1 MRTVVRLAAS
11 AAAILLTLAVA
22 APVLAKEGI
31 EARLDQPIP
40 LNGDP
45 GTTVKVGFAVAAI
58 GQDPDS
64 WAGQPVI
71 LKVHPV
77 GGDPVETVATDDGKG
92 HFTATFTMPEHG
104 VAAVEIGL
112 RGESCENG
120 TCTRSDLLFQVA
132 GPDHG
137 AIYVPVN
144 VPPPANP
151 GKVVPTQAPAAVPAG
166 AASTSATTT
175 STSTSTPPVLP
186 LLGLG
191 VLIVAGGAALF
202 ITGRR
207 AAHTVRT

>member
-1 MRTVVRLAAS
+1 MRSPMRTIVRLAA
-11 AAAILLTLAVA
+11 AVLLMLAVA
-22 APVLAKEGI
+22 APALAKEGI

-45 GTTVKVGFAVAAI
+45 GTTVTVGFTVAAI
-58 GQDPDS
+58 GEDPDS
-64 WAGQPVI
+64 WSGQPVI

-77 GGDPVETVATDDGKG
+77 GGDPVETVATDDGAG
-92 HFTATFTMPEHG
+92 HYSATFVMPEHG
-104 VAAVEIGL
+104 VAAIEIGI

-151 GKVVPTQAPAAVPAG
+151 GKVVPTQAPAATPAVPAD
-166 AASTSATTT
+166 AAST
-175 STSTSTPPVLP
+175 
-186 LLGLG
+186 
-191 VLIVAGGAALF
+191 
-202 ITGRR
+202 
-207 AAHTVRT
+207 